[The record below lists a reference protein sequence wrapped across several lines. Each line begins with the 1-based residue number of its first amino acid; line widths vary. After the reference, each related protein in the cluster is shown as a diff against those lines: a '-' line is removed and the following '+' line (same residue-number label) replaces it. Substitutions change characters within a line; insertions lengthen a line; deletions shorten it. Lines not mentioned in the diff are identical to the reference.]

1 MSLGVIV
8 SNIWITSIW
17 ENVHVYKVVFDKRIE
32 NVMVHIVSYSK
43 KIDLK
48 KDVTV
53 EIYNSVFV
61 KGWKIPERSIVIY
74 L

>member
-1 MSLGVIV
+1 
-8 SNIWITSIW
+8 
-17 ENVHVYKVVFDKRIE
+17 
-32 NVMVHIVSYSK
+32 MVHIVSYSK

-61 KGWKIPERSIVIY
+61 KG
-74 L
+74 